1 MTRRRKRSIKM
12 RASFIA
18 FAVVFSASRATKTT
32 AEMDDFKR
40 RLETRMRGVREE
52 GVDDYDEQLNLRF

>member
-1 MTRRRKRSIKM
+1 M
-12 RASFIA
+12 RASFID
-18 FAVVFSASRATKTT
+18 FAVVFGAPRATQTT

-40 RLETRMRGVREE
+40 RLETGGRGVREE